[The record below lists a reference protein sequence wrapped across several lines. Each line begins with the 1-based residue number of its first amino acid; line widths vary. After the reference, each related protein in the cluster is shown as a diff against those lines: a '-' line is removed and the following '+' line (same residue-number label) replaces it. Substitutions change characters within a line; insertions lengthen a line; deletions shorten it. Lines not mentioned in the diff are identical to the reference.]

1 MLLLLLLLL
10 FLLFLQGRS
19 HFKDNETVFLLL
31 LLLLMLLFWKS
42 SHFKDHE
49 TVRQISGRRHLPD
62 QQIVEVEEVVEGI
75 ADDLQS
81 QSR

>member
-19 HFKDNETVFLLL
+19 HFKDNETVLLL
-31 LLLLMLLFWKS
+31 LLLLLLLFWKS

>member
-1 MLLLLLLLL
+1 MLLLLLL

-19 HFKDNETVFLLL
+19 HFKDNETVLLL
-31 LLLLMLLFWKS
+31 LLLLLLLFWKS